1 SRGPPRLAG
10 PTAPGSERPRQVAWP
25 PVARDGGTRDNAKEV
40 ARVRLNVT
48 LYRVMAY
55 VTGVILIVLC
65 VFAIAQAFTND
76 EAIVNVIGTVHGL
89 LYIVYLIVSYALTRR
104 LRLPLWPTVAVL
116 LAGTIP
122 VMTFVV
128 ERWISHRY
136 IEPALAGVTVR
147 LPGWYDSF
155 SPSSQR

>member
-1 SRGPPRLAG
+1 
-10 PTAPGSERPRQVAWP
+10 
-25 PVARDGGTRDNAKEV
+25 VARPALAHDSKPRDNAKEV
-40 ARVRLNVT
+40 GRVRLNVT

-65 VFAIAQAFTND
+65 LFAIAQPFTND
-76 EAIVNVIGTVHGL
+76 EAIVSVIGTVHGL
-89 LYIVYLIVSYALTRR
+89 LYIVYLIVSYSLARR

-136 IEPALAGVTVR
+136 IEPALADVTVR
-147 LPGWYDSF
+147 LPASDVSF
-155 SPSSQR
+155 SPSPQE

>member
-1 SRGPPRLAG
+1 
-10 PTAPGSERPRQVAWP
+10 
-25 PVARDGGTRDNAKEV
+25 VARPAVAGAGRPGGDAKEV

-55 VTGVILIVLC
+55 VTGAVLIVLC
-65 VFAIAQAFTND
+65 GFAIGQAFTSD
-76 EAIVNVIGTVHGL
+76 AGIVNVIGTVHGL
-89 LYIVYLIVSYALTRR
+89 LYIVYLIVSYPLTRR

-128 ERWISHRY
+128 ERRISHRY
-136 IEPALAGVTVR
+136 IEPALAGVTAR
-147 LPGWYDSF
+147 LPRGHASF
-155 SPSSQR
+155 SLRRRP

>member
-1 SRGPPRLAG
+1 M
-10 PTAPGSERPRQVAWP
+10 
-25 PVARDGGTRDNAKEV
+25 
-40 ARVRLNVT
+40 RLNVT

-89 LYIVYLIVSYALTRR
+89 LYIVYLIVSYPLTRR

-147 LPGWYDSF
+147 LPGRHDSF

>member
-1 SRGPPRLAG
+1 M
-10 PTAPGSERPRQVAWP
+10 
-25 PVARDGGTRDNAKEV
+25 

-65 VFAIAQAFTND
+65 VFAIAQVFTND
-76 EAIVNVIGTVHGL
+76 EAIVNAVGTVHGL
-89 LYIVYLIVSYALTRR
+89 LYIVYLIVSYPLTRR
-104 LRLPLWPTVAVL
+104 LRLPLWPTIAVL
-116 LAGTIP
+116 LAGTVP

-128 ERWISHRY
+128 ERRISHRY

-147 LPGWYDSF
+147 SPDQRDSF
-155 SPSSQR
+155 SSPPQR

>member
-1 SRGPPRLAG
+1 
-10 PTAPGSERPRQVAWP
+10 
-25 PVARDGGTRDNAKEV
+25 
-40 ARVRLNVT
+40 VRLNVT

-65 VFAIAQAFTND
+65 LFAIAQPFTND

-89 LYIVYLIVSYALTRR
+89 LYIVYLIVSYSLTRR

-136 IEPALAGVTVR
+136 IEPALADVTVR
-147 LPGWYDSF
+147 LPASDVSF
-155 SPSSQR
+155 SPSPQE

>member
-1 SRGPPRLAG
+1 
-10 PTAPGSERPRQVAWP
+10 
-25 PVARDGGTRDNAKEV
+25 V

-65 VFAIAQAFTND
+65 LFAIGQAFTND
-76 EAIVNVIGTVHGL
+76 ESIVNVIGTVHGL
-89 LYIVYLIVSYALTRR
+89 LYIGYLLVSYPLTRR
-104 LRLPLWPTVAVL
+104 LRLPLRPTVAVL

-136 IEPALAGVTVR
+136 IDPALADVTVR
-147 LPGWYDSF
+147 LPGRHELF
-155 SPSSQR
+155 SLPPQR

>member
-1 SRGPPRLAG
+1 
-10 PTAPGSERPRQVAWP
+10 
-25 PVARDGGTRDNAKEV
+25 V

-65 VFAIAQAFTND
+65 LFAIAQAFTND
-76 EAIVNVIGTVHGL
+76 EAIVDVIGTVHGL
-89 LYIVYLIVSYALTRR
+89 LYIVYLIVSYPLTRR

-122 VMTFVV
+122 VMTFIV
-128 ERWISHRY
+128 EARIRHRY
-136 IEPALAGVTVR
+136 IEPALAGVTAR
-147 LPGWYDSF
+147 LPAEHVSF
-155 SPSSQR
+155 SFRPRR

>member
-1 SRGPPRLAG
+1 
-10 PTAPGSERPRQVAWP
+10 
-25 PVARDGGTRDNAKEV
+25 
-40 ARVRLNVT
+40 VRLNVT

-76 EAIVNVIGTVHGL
+76 EAIVSAIGTVHGL
-89 LYIVYLIVSYALTRR
+89 LYIGYLIVSYPLTRR
-104 LRLPLWPTVAVL
+104 LRLPVWPTVAVL

-136 IEPALAGVTVR
+136 IEPALADVTVR
-147 LPGWYDSF
+147 LPGRRDWF
-155 SPSSQR
+155 PAPPRR

>member
-1 SRGPPRLAG
+1 
-10 PTAPGSERPRQVAWP
+10 
-25 PVARDGGTRDNAKEV
+25 VARTAVTRGGKPRDNAKEV

-65 VFAIAQAFTND
+65 LFAIGQAFTD
-76 EAIVNVIGTVHGL
+76 DAAIVNVIGTVHGL
-89 LYIVYLIVSYALTRR
+89 LYIGYLIVSYPLTRR
-104 LRLPLWPTVAVL
+104 LRLPVWPTVAVL

-128 ERWISHRY
+128 ERRISHRY

-147 LPGWYDSF
+147 LPGRHRLF
-155 SPSSQR
+155 SLWPQR